1 MDPNNI
7 ILDNLSKNFEY
18 IKLATII
25 DSCNDNNQLKEIA
38 KCFCKLYYKQQ
49 ETMQAIGIPNGN

>member
-7 ILDNLSKNFEY
+7 ILDNLSKSFEY

-38 KCFCKLYYKQQ
+38 SASANFIINSKKPCKQ
-49 ETMQAIGIPNGN
+49 